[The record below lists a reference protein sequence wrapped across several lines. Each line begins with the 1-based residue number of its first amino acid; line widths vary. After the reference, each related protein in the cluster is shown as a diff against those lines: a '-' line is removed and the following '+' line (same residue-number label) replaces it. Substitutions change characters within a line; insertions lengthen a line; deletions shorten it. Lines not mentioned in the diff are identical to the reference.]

1 MKCIGDNDLLKL
13 HRLPPYGGSGL
24 KYLTLCNWHNCA
36 ASPSIRREWI
46 EINDLEQIV
55 FPHVS
60 PSIRR
65 EWIEMFPLSAVRSAA
80 QSPSIRR
87 EWIEMLRVGTAY
99 RNGTSPSI
107 RREWIE
113 IIKPDASPSS
123 SIGLPPCGGSGL
135 KCTAQTI
142 HDPKAHRLPPCGG
155 SGLKFDAADKS
166 VDQIA
171 SPSVWREWIEIF
183 CGVTAA
189 IRSNVSLRVE
199 GVD

>member
-1 MKCIGDNDLLKL
+1 M
-13 HRLPPYGGSGL
+13 
-24 KYLTLCNWHNCA
+24 
-36 ASPSIRREWI
+36 
-46 EINDLEQIV
+46 
-55 FPHVS
+55 S

-135 KCTAQTI
+135 K
-142 HDPKAHRLPPCGG
+142 
-155 SGLKFDAADKS
+155 FDAADKS

-171 SPSVWREWIEIF
+171 SPSVWREWIEISEDF
-183 CGVTAA
+183 AKLFDM
-189 IRSNVSLRVE
+189 SVSLRVE